1 MATKS
6 AIIAAIAT
14 NLVGVGSI
22 KDVYAPAA
30 TTGVKVIPDSLVTFP
45 SAVFLPGDSP
55 LIVGNWERQTWTIN
69 GSIWVTDQPRGQRV
83 QELTDLSDDVITAF
97 RIVNASATDAA
108 VQSVVLLELGAITGQ
123 QWQRGDGAP
132 WFLVLPF
139 TLQAKVNR
147 STTYGPA

>member
-6 AIIAAIAT
+6 AVLAAIAT
-14 NLVGVGSI
+14 NLVSVGGI
-22 KDVYAPAA
+22 KAVYAPAA
-30 TTGVKVIPDSLVTFP
+30 ATGVKEMPDSLTVFP
-45 SAVFLPGDSP
+45 SAVFLPGDAP

-97 RIVNASATDAA
+97 RVVNASATDAA
-108 VQSVVLLELGAITGQ
+108 VQSVVLMELGAIEGR
-123 QWQRGDGAP
+123 QWSRGDGAP
-132 WFLVLPF
+132 WFFVLPF